1 MTKKR
6 DSHEKQN
13 DEVKK
18 LTLFRKAFNF
28 FLISKPIIL
37 DRHTYRRRK
46 FGKKSKWFLIYEN
59 GEKIC
64 DIKERERVRTSKIT
78 SLKVKTRT
86 SKV

>member
-37 DRHTYRRRK
+37 DRHSYRSRK
-46 FGKKSKWFLIYEN
+46 FGKKVNGFLFMKMEKKSATLKKLLDERKEK
-59 GEKIC
+59 EKIA
-64 DIKERERVRTSKIT
+64 TN
-78 SLKVKTRT
+78 
-86 SKV
+86 